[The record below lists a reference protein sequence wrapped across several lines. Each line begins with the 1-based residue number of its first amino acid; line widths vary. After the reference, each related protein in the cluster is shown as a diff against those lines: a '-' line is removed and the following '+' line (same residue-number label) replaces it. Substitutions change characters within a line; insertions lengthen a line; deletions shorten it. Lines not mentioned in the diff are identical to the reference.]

1 MAYNYEYPYT
11 DPYRYNAD
19 WLLNEMKSLNEK
31 LDGLTDEA
39 VAICKKYTDEKH
51 AWTKNEIASLKVKID
66 DCNASITRVRNS
78 LTEEVARLDK
88 ADAENKIYASDL
100 IRTESVATDKK
111 IANAK
116 VEIVNDISANLTATA
131 KVTDYFTGALVTI
144 QEMFNTLAKFHL
156 DNALDYTQLA
166 EKQLSYTVLAN
177 KNITYTELLTKGGT
191 IL

>member
-19 WLLNEMKSLNEK
+19 WLLNEMKSLEEK

-51 AWTKNEIASLKVKID
+51 AWTENEISSLKVKID

-166 EKQLSYTVLAN
+166 EKKLSYTVLVN

>member
-1 MAYNYEYPYT
+1 MSYNYEYPYT

-19 WLLNEMKSLNEK
+19 WLLNEMKSLHEK

-39 VAICKKYTDEKH
+39 VTICKKYTDEKH
-51 AWTKNEIASLKVKID
+51 AWTESEIASLKVKID

-116 VEIVNDISANLTATA
+116 VEIVTDISANLTATA

-166 EKQLSYTVLAN
+166 EKKLSYTVLVN